1 MSKTVESYLKRVRRK
16 LCARS
21 KTKDELIQ
29 GLRSELVELGD
40 EPSYDDLISTF
51 GTPSQVA
58 AELQS
63 SVGETEAYSARSFS
77 KRVAVTF
84 GVIAAVLVVTLASY
98 MLYVSNDT
106 ADYYAISDEI
116 IVADDYP
123 LIEA

>member
-1 MSKTVESYLKRVRRK
+1 MSNTVESYLKRVRRK
-16 LCARS
+16 LCAGS

-63 SVGETEAYSARSFS
+63 SVGETEAYSARS
-77 KRVAVTF
+77 
-84 GVIAAVLVVTLASY
+84 LASY

>member
-1 MSKTVESYLKRVRRK
+1 M
-16 LCARS
+16 
-21 KTKDELIQ
+21 
-29 GLRSELVELGD
+29 
-40 EPSYDDLISTF
+40 
-51 GTPSQVA
+51 
-58 AELQS
+58 
-63 SVGETEAYSARSFS
+63 GETEAYSARSFS

>member
-1 MSKTVESYLKRVRRK
+1 MSRTVESYLKRVRRK
-16 LCARS
+16 LCAGSR
-21 KTKDELIQ
+21 TKDELIQ

-58 AELQS
+58 AVLQS

>member
-1 MSKTVESYLKRVRRK
+1 MSRTVERYLKRVRRK
-16 LCARS
+16 LCAGS

-84 GVIAAVLVVTLASY
+84 GVIAAVLVVALVSY
-98 MLYVSNDT
+98 MLYVNSSNVYLIND
-106 ADYYAISDEI
+106 D
-116 IVADDYP
+116 IVVTTDFS
-123 LIEA
+123 EFEG

>member
-1 MSKTVESYLKRVRRK
+1 MSRTVESYLKCVRRK
-16 LCARS
+16 LCAGS

-63 SVGETEAYSARSFS
+63 SVGETVAYSARSFS
-77 KRVAVTF
+77 KRAVTF

-98 MLYVSNDT
+98 MLYVSNVT
-106 ADYYAISDEI
+106 ISYIDGEI
-116 IVADDYP
+116 
-123 LIEA
+123 LSCLLWN

>member
-16 LCARS
+16 LCAGSR
-21 KTKDELIQ
+21 TKDELIQ

-51 GTPSQVA
+51 GTTSQVA

>member
-16 LCARS
+16 LCAGSR
-21 KTKDELIQ
+21 TKDELIQ

-51 GTPSQVA
+51 GTTSQVA

-98 MLYVSNDT
+98 MLYVSNVT
-106 ADYYAISDEI
+106 ISYIDGEI
-116 IVADDYP
+116 
-123 LIEA
+123 LSCLLWN

>member
-1 MSKTVESYLKRVRRK
+1 MSRTVESYLKRVRRK
-16 LCARS
+16 LCAGS

-77 KRVAVTF
+77 KRVSVTF

>member
-16 LCARS
+16 LCAGSR
-21 KTKDELIQ
+21 TKDELIQ

-51 GTPSQVA
+51 GTTSQVA

-123 LIEA
+123 YIFG

>member
-1 MSKTVESYLKRVRRK
+1 MSNTVESYLKRVRRK
-16 LCARS
+16 LCAGS

-63 SVGETEAYSARSFS
+63 SVGETEAYSARSF
-77 KRVAVTF
+77 
-84 GVIAAVLVVTLASY
+84 LASY

>member
-1 MSKTVESYLKRVRRK
+1 MSRTVESYLKCVRRK
-16 LCARS
+16 LCAGS

-40 EPSYDDLISTF
+40 EPSYDDLISAF

>member
-1 MSKTVESYLKRVRRK
+1 MSMTVESYLKRVRRK
-16 LCARS
+16 LCAGSR
-21 KTKDELIQ
+21 TKDELIQ

-51 GTPSQVA
+51 GTTSQVA

>member
-1 MSKTVESYLKRVRRK
+1 M
-16 LCARS
+16 
-21 KTKDELIQ
+21 
-29 GLRSELVELGD
+29 
-40 EPSYDDLISTF
+40 
-51 GTPSQVA
+51 
-58 AELQS
+58 
-63 SVGETEAYSARSFS
+63 GETEAYSARSFS

-123 LIEA
+123 LI